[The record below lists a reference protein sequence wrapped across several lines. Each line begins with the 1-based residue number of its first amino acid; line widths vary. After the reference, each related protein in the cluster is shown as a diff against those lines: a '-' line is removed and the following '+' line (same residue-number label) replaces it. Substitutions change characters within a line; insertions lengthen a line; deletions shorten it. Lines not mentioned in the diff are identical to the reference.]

1 MSGREVWSRTPL
13 RLGLIGGGTDLREFS
28 SHQGGLV
35 VNATI
40 DRFVYVRITED
51 SSDETEFHSYDTGEK
66 SIFSD
71 TEDSGNMPL
80 FRSSLLRIMEISD
93 DKNKP
98 SLKIESFSDS
108 PVGSGLGTS
117 SSLCVGLITA
127 LSEWFQINLTP
138 YEIAEL
144 AYEVERV
151 DCGFSGGMQDQYAAS
166 FGGINLMIFN
176 KDGSVD
182 VKQLGIDENIK
193 RQIQASIV
201 LFFTGTSRESSLII
215 DQQSSS
221 LRSSENKARIA
232 LSEMKSL
239 VPSFC
244 DSLLAGDISKMS
256 EIMDSCWEAK
266 KRTSD
271 SVSNPNIDSLIQEAR
286 LNGATSA
293 KVSGAGGGGF
303 VLFIV
308 PFEKRNRLINWL
320 REMRGIVMTC
330 TFCEEGSRSWST

>member
-28 SHQGGLV
+28 SDQGGLV
-35 VNATI
+35 INATI
-40 DRFVYVRITED
+40 DRFVYVRITETN
-51 SSDETEFHSYDTGEK
+51 SEEIEFHSYDTGEN

-71 TEDSGNMPL
+71 TEDTGNMPL

-127 LSEWFQINLTP
+127 LSEWFQINLNP
-138 YEIAEL
+138 YETAEL

-166 FGGINLMIFN
+166 FGGINLMAFN
-176 KDGSVD
+176 ENGSVD
-182 VKQLGIDENIK
+182 VKSLEVNENIK
-193 RQIQASIV
+193 SQIQASIV

-221 LRSSENKARIA
+221 LKSSENKARIA
-232 LSEMKSL
+232 LSEMKAL
-239 VPSFC
+239 VPNFC
-244 DSLLAGDISKMS
+244 DSLLKGDITTMS

-271 SVSNPNIDSLIQEAR
+271 AVSNPLIDSLILEAR
-286 LNGATSA
+286 LNGAASA

-303 VLFIV
+303 VLFFV

-320 REMRGIVMTC
+320 RGMRGIVMTC
-330 TFCEEGSRSWST
+330 TFCDEGSKSWFS